1 MCLFFC
7 FQTFW
12 RICFI
17 HLIGVATEYQIQDF
31 DLFSIGLETR
41 CPLGAKPGL
50 ENLAPSD
57 Q

>member
-50 ENLAPSD
+50 EI
-57 Q
+57 